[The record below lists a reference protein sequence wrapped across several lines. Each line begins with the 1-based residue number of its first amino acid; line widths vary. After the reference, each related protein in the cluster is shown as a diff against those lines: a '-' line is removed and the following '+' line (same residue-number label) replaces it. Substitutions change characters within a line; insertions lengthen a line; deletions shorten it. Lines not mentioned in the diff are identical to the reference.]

1 MLAIA
6 EDSASN
12 ASPTAAAGVVAAVL
26 LLAAWPFSLMNA
38 LFKPAR
44 SDEAGSCVAA
54 PAVAAPAAAAA
65 ADDAVEDAATSLA
78 AGPGARD
85 A

>member
-54 PAVAAPAAAAA
+54 PAVAPAAAAA

>member
-1 MLAIA
+1 
-6 EDSASN
+6 
-12 ASPTAAAGVVAAVL
+12 VL

-54 PAVAAPAAAAA
+54 PAVAAPAAAPAAAAA